1 MVNRLVIG
9 SFLALI
15 LGLSVGMPVLF
26 KTVTFGEPP
35 KVYADIVYAYF
46 SLLPSNQSVPGLQQE
61 QFLSFLFI
69 LNVTNLSN
77 EMVAITSAQAVAAP
91 QMEFL
96 NTTSKGN
103 EVVANVTISRIYPNG
118 NGSSNAEWSNATQV
132 RYEDNGSIAY
142 VFTDS
147 IATSSGTYEGNQYYW
162 SENASRLLI
171 LSGILPLPT
180 WGLATMQNANIFL
193 FSHVDGFAISNS
205 VGAYGAYVI
214 KGVQLENFG
223 DREFIFNELFSGN
236 ETLHFDPTGVPI
248 VSGN

>member
-1 MVNRLVIG
+1 LVNRLVIG
-9 SFLALI
+9 SLLALI

-46 SLLPSNQSVPGLQQE
+46 SLLPSNQSVPGLQHE

-77 EMVAITSAQAVAAP
+77 EVVAITRAQAVAAP
-91 QMEFL
+91 QMKFIP
-96 NTTSKGN
+96 TTSGGKQLTN
-103 EVVANVTISRIYPNG
+103 ITFVTNVTALSNG
-118 NGSSNAEWSNATQV
+118 EWSNATQV
-132 RYEDNGSIAY
+132 RYEDNGSVAY
-142 VFTDS
+142 GFTDT
-147 IATSSGTYEGNQYYW
+147 IATSSENYEGNLYYW
-162 SENASRLLI
+162 SENASRLLV
-171 LSGILPLPT
+171 LSGILELPP

-193 FSHVDGFAISNS
+193 FSHVDGEAISNG
-205 VGAYGAYVI
+205 VVAYGAYVI

-223 DREFIFNELFSGN
+223 DREFVFNGLFQAN

>member
-77 EMVAITSAQAVAAP
+77 EVVAITQAQAAAAP

-96 NTTSKGN
+96 PITSKGKQ
-103 EVVANVTISRIYPNG
+103 VIANITISNPYPGENV
-118 NGSSNAEWSNATQV
+118 SSNVEWSNATQV
-132 RYEDNGSIAY
+132 RYEDNGSIAFG
-142 VFTDS
+142 FTDS
-147 IATSSGTYEGNQYYW
+147 IATSSQNYEGNEYYW
-162 SENASRLLI
+162 SQNASRLLI
-171 LSGILPLPT
+171 LSGILQLPP
-180 WGLATMQNANIFL
+180 WGLATMQNKNIFL
-193 FSHVDGFAISNS
+193 FSHVDGEAISNS
-205 VGAYGAYVI
+205 VEAYGAYVI

-223 DREFIFNELFSGN
+223 DREFIFNELFKAN
-236 ETLHFDPTGVPI
+236 ETLHFDPTGVPF